1 VGCQGG
7 TWAFARLRSVVSIGK
22 LGGGGPSERYYL
34 DQVAGGRED
43 YYTGRGEAH
52 GRWWG
57 TGAGELE
64 LSGRVEADALSRL
77 LQGQAPGGGGGRL
90 REVGEGAVTAFDV
103 TFSAPKSVSVL
114 FGVGDE
120 RIAGG
125 VAAGHDAAV
134 QEALGYLEREA
145 AFTRRGRGG
154 ARQVAGEGLTV
165 ARFRHRTSRA
175 GDPQLHTHA
184 LVANLI
190 RAEGTWGTLDGR
202 LLYAHARTAGF
213 LYQAALRRELTERLG
228 VEWGPVHRGTAE
240 VLGID
245 RQVREHFSRRRA
257 EIVERMRE
265 VDGRSASSA
274 QAAALETRRV
284 KDYDVP
290 LGRLREQWRARAAE
304 HGLDQEALGHA
315 VDRDPEPPAIT
326 GLPLRELTREASTF
340 DRRAVIRAVAEHAP
354 SGARV
359 REIEAVADEVL
370 RSPEVTRVD
379 DRGRYSTWEML
390 ELERDLLKTARQS
403 RGRDVARVPGE
414 VADAVLAERVDLSGE
429 QREVVRA
436 LTTSGDGVQVVRAP
450 AGTGKTFALEAA
462 RQVWEQDGRQVFGAA
477 LSARAALELEQHA
490 GIDSCT
496 IARLK
501 DDLQRGFGP
510 DKNDVLIVDEAAMVG
525 TRDLARL
532 VEHTGRAG
540 AKLVLVGDD
549 RQLQE
554 IDAGGAFRRL
564 AKDNPLALSE
574 VRRQREQ
581 WDRDALSELRDGQLE
596 LFADAYLKHGR
607 IVARP
612 TAEKVR
618 ETLVSDWWQAARQPG
633 CDAVMIAHRRSDVAD
648 LNQRAREARR
658 AHGDLGP
665 DELNTGERAFAA
677 GDRVIATRNA
687 RDLDLA
693 NGQRG
698 TITTINPEHES
709 VSVHLDGDI
718 GREVQIDHAYLAA
731 GHLDHAYAITAHKAQ
746 GATVDQAFVLGT
758 EDLYRE
764 WGYTAL
770 SRHRDQARF
779 YLVSPSSVERSLPG
793 LGPDQD
799 PLRDQLAQLFAERRQ
814 KTLAHDHLSRD
825 LGDLRLERDQNNAAH
840 TAARVEHATD
850 EVGRLQVLL
859 EQSPFYQRRERTRL
873 RETLASQEAKLLEH
887 QERAATASKQLT
899 RSLQFDAERP
909 EKPADPTLDLRART
923 DTLLDAHHLDR
934 DLQPQRLGRSRGRG
948 IGRGR

>member
-1 VGCQGG
+1 M
-7 TWAFARLRSVVSIGK
+7 VSIGK
-22 LGGGGPSERYYL
+22 LGGGGPSEQYYL
-34 DQVAGGRED
+34 DQVARGRED
-43 YYTGRGEAH
+43 YYAGHGEAH
-52 GRWWG
+52 GQWWG
-57 TGAGELE
+57 SGADELE
-64 LSGRVEADALSRL
+64 LSARVEADALSRL
-77 LQGQAPGGGGGRL
+77 LQGQAPGGGGGGRL
-90 REVGEGAVTAFDV
+90 REVGEGAVTGFDV

-120 RIAGG
+120 RITAQ

-134 QEALGYLEREA
+134 QDALGYVEREA

-154 ARQVAGEGLTV
+154 VRQVAGEGLTV
-165 ARFRHRTSRA
+165 ARFAHRTSRA

-190 RAEGTWGTLDGR
+190 RAEGKWGTLDGR
-202 LLYAHARTAGF
+202 LIYAHARTAGF

-245 RQVREHFSRRRA
+245 RQVREHFSRRRV

-265 VDGRSASSA
+265 VDGRSARSA

-284 KDYDVP
+284 KEYDIP

-304 HGLDQEALGHA
+304 YGLDQAALMRA
-315 VDRDPEPPAIT
+315 VDRDPQPAAIT
-326 GLPLRELTREASTF
+326 ALSLRALTREASTF

-354 SGARV
+354 SGAHV
-359 REIEAVADEVL
+359 REIEAVADEVF

-379 DRGRYSTWEML
+379 QKGRYSTFEML
-390 ELERDLLKTARQS
+390 ELERDLLKTVQES
-403 RGRDVARVPGE
+403 RGQHVARVTDP
-414 VADAVLAERVDLSGE
+414 VADEVLAERVDLSGE

-462 RQVWEQDGRQVFGAA
+462 RQVWEQDGHQVFGAA

-501 DDLQRGFGP
+501 DDLQRGYGP
-510 DKNDVLIVDEAAMVG
+510 DKNDVLIIDEAAMVG

-532 VEHTGRAG
+532 VEHSGRVG
-540 AKLVLVGDD
+540 AKVVLVGDD

-564 AKDNPLALSE
+564 AKDNGLTLSE

-596 LFADAYLKHGR
+596 LFADAYLQHGR

-612 TAEKVR
+612 TAERVR
-618 ETLVSDWWQAARQPG
+618 ETLVADWWQAARQPG
-633 CDAVMIAHRRSDVAD
+633 CDAVMIAHRRSDVAE

-658 AHGDLGP
+658 AHGDLGR
-665 DELNTGERAFAA
+665 DELEAGERAFAS

-698 TITTINPEHES
+698 TITTINAEHQS
-709 VSVHLDGDI
+709 VKVHLDG
-718 GREVQIDHAYLAA
+718 GREVQIDQAYLAA

-814 KTLAHDHLSRD
+814 KTLAHDHLFRD
-825 LGDLRLERDQNNAAH
+825 LGDLRLERDQNTAAH
-840 TAARVEHATD
+840 SASLVDRTTD
-850 EVGRLQVLL
+850 QVGRLQVLL
-859 EQSPFYQRRERTRL
+859 EQSPFYQRRERRRL
-873 RETLASQEAKLLEH
+873 RETLTSHEAKLLEH
-887 QERAATASKQLT
+887 QQRAVTASKQLT

-923 DTLLDAHHLDR
+923 DTLLDAGHLDR
-934 DLQPQRLGRSRGRG
+934 DLERPRLGRSRGRG